1 MNGIIAWEETIKNLD
16 IKRIDEDCLTGLHL
30 LLTLDS
36 FNSIHS
42 LVKDKIKDISDYTND
57 KHKRELL
64 KQEQETATLNKL
76 KAAEIDKAEVNIQI
90 KKGST
95 ASIRKLT
102 IGALIDLHKF
112 NLDKEVLVVPMDMTG
127 QMLKPVKMTIKQ
139 LIQEISMAMP
149 VPRKDL

>member
-42 LVKDKIKDISDYTND
+42 LVKDKIKDISDYANH

>member
-42 LVKDKIKDISDYTND
+42 LVKDKIKDISDYAND